1 MNFEPVMSEKEK
13 LTAIVYGDTFA
24 LYDEKSFDEFIE
36 PLKIRFAANSI
47 SLDVFHGQRCLD
59 AGCGGGR
66 GSILMAECGAREV
79 VGVDLSP
86 KNVESS
92 RKRAAQK
99 GFKNLHFQQGSLI
112 EIPFEDESF
121 DIVWCNG
128 VLHHT
133 QNPDKGLK
141 EITRVLKP
149 GGRLWL
155 YLYGS
160 GGIYWFVVDW
170 IRSILYSTNVMDC
183 IYALRLMNSPIPRIG
198 EWIDDWYAPYLR
210 RYTPDDVSKRLDELG
225 YDDTST
231 LIGGTMYDT
240 SQRRIGASDQELHL
254 MGCGDVRYF
263 CTKVRP
269 PLGDQHA
276 LPDPPDGKGSPYTEE
291 PEVLSFRTMLSQ
303 ISVSLDRLKVRAGHD
318 ILMEKIMVC
327 RSIHSYVRG
336 QLETGRPFDSEMF
349 RQHLA
354 NVDSIIDRL
363 ECHPS

>member
-1 MNFEPVMSEKEK
+1 MNFDPVMSEKEK

-47 SLDVFHGQRCLD
+47 SLEVFQGQKCLD

-86 KNVESS
+86 KNIESS

-99 GFKNLHFQQGSLI
+99 GFKNLHFQQGSLM

-133 QNPDKGLK
+133 ENPDKGLK

-149 GGRLWL
+149 GGHLWL

-160 GGIYWFVVDW
+160 GGIYWFVMDW
-170 IRSILYSTNVMDC
+170 IRSVLRSTKALDC
-183 IYALRLMNSPIPRIG
+183 IYALRLMDAPIPRIG
-198 EWIDDWYAPYLR
+198 EWIDDWYVPYLR
-210 RYTPDDVSKRLDELG
+210 RYTHDDVTKRLDELG
-225 YDDTST
+225 YDDTSA
-231 LIGGTMYDT
+231 LMGGTIYDT
-240 SQRRIGASDQELHL
+240 SQRTIGASDQELQF
-254 MGCGDVRYF
+254 MGCGDVRNF

-269 PLGDQHA
+269 PSGEKYA
-276 LPDPPDGKGSPYTEE
+276 LPDPPDGKGSPYLEG
-291 PEVLSFRTMLSQ
+291 PEVLSFGTIFSQ
-303 ISVSLDRLKVRAGHD
+303 ISGSLDKLKMRSGHD
-318 ILMEKIMVC
+318 IFMEKITVC
-327 RSIHSYVRG
+327 RSIHSHVRD
-336 QLETGRPFDSEMF
+336 QLETGKPFQSEMF
-349 RQHLA
+349 RQHLS
-354 NVDSIIDRL
+354 NVNSIL
-363 ECHPS
+363 EQLESNPS